1 MKKIYLLCMAAFTAG
16 NIMAAS
22 SFPSPVAKSK
32 NNRKTELRKSGKK
45 EFRMRVDA
53 ENVLWRPS
61 TQFVSEW
68 NPDDETWEESAK
80 YLTTYDKE
88 GRILTDEIVSLLEGE
103 GNTFTT
109 YEYDEYG
116 MPVSKLV
123 QFAEDGSDFTNY
135 SRTVR
140 QYDPIVHSC
149 IISNTES
156 LWRDDAWQE
165 MGNCYRREVTRNA
178 EGNVTEVVIKTLYMG
193 EYEASQRL
201 SIEYGEDNKASR
213 IVSYVLTT
221 DYDGEFVWE
230 PEMEYKD
237 IVWHHTNGQILS
249 ADDVS
254 TAENGISSCVVM
266 DADGENI
273 VTVEYPDDKGS
284 FNSRLVYDMG
294 ELNVSLTYVDSY
306 GSYDYSQT
314 EIYRE
319 EGEEDYSYTS
329 VERYRVNEYGLET
342 EVFAGEAEGDEEIMP
357 TDWMKGEIESNAEY
371 GYPDLFTVTS
381 YDPYED
387 EFFNMVQIRFE
398 DYSNVAGINGVPEDN
413 STAPV
418 EYFNIQGIRVQGEL
432 TPGLYIRKQ
441 GSEVTKIMK

>member
-1 MKKIYLLCMAAFTAG
+1 MA
-16 NIMAAS
+16 
-22 SFPSPVAKSK
+22 
-32 NNRKTELRKSGKK
+32 
-45 EFRMRVDA
+45 
-53 ENVLWRPS
+53 
-61 TQFVSEW
+61 
-68 NPDDETWEESAK
+68 
-80 YLTTYDKE
+80 
-88 GRILTDEIVSLLEGE
+88 
-103 GNTFTT
+103 
-109 YEYDEYG
+109 
-116 MPVSKLV
+116 VSKLV
-123 QFAEDGSDFTNY
+123 QLSEDGSDYANY
-135 SRTVR
+135 SRAVR

-156 LWRDDAWQE
+156 LWRSDAWQE

-193 EYEASQRL
+193 EYEASQKL
-201 SIEYGEDNKASR
+201 SIEYGDDNKASR
-213 IVSYVLTT
+213 IVSYVLTNG
-221 DYDGEFVWE
+221 DNGEFIWE

-294 ELNVSLTYVDSY
+294 ELNVSLTVIDSY

-314 EIYRE
+314 EICRE

-342 EVFAGEAEGDEEIMP
+342 EIFAGDAEGDEDIMP
-357 TDWMKGEIESNAEY
+357 MDWMKGEIESNAEY

-387 EFFNMVQIRFE
+387 EFFNMMQIRFE
-398 DYSNVAGINGVPEDN
+398 DYSNVAGVNGVAEDN

-418 EYFNIQGIRVQGEL
+418 EYFNIQGVRVQGGEL
-432 TPGLYIRKQ
+432 TPGIYIRKQ
-441 GSEVTKIMK
+441 GSEITKIMK